1 MIPLKLTLKNFI
13 GIRSGLGRDE
23 LVLDL
28 DKITD
33 GAQLIALVGPNGA
46 GKSTILD
53 NLHPYRLM
61 PSRAGGYSPA
71 SFSFYENVYGT
82 EASKVLEWEHAG
94 HRYRSEL
101 IFKMGAKAKKAE
113 AYLFENDAPVVLPDN
128 TRSDGKA
135 ETYDRCIEH
144 ILGTP
149 EMFFSA
155 VFASQNRRPLS
166 AYTTGEIKG
175 LLSELLGLEHI
186 RELGSKSNDVT
197 KLLKMRL
204 DNMREDLSK
213 LDTLEAERAG
223 AETTLETD
231 KGGLSL
237 KEQERKA
244 ARQAVTDATKRL
256 SDVKADMVEVEAHR
270 TSLQARFN
278 SIQQRVGAA
287 LRQLDADILDEK
299 RRTSGMVAAAR
310 TELENIHKQVAAHQK
325 QIADN
330 EALLSRKAE
339 IEAAQ
344 SALPILE
351 QELAAAEAAVTVA
364 RSKDMEYRAL
374 VTERMSL
381 KNTLASVGNE
391 GKTLTTTCDGLK
403 VRAGLID
410 QVPCQGTDLQ
420 PRCPLL
426 KEANT
431 ARAQIPIAEANAEAK
446 RQEYANIQT
455 RGHEIEAHMALM
467 ANPSATLRE
476 AEEKQQQVA
485 ERIKATTATAALA
498 SGLAQVQ
505 QSLDNASSLLQTLNQ
520 TATDKAAEI
529 ERIETESAT
538 RLTDLTGRR
547 AITGREGDGER
558 KAVQMEL
565 EALPPPADESVT
577 VKAELAVEEAERA
590 QAEIDT
596 QTDTLNA
603 KIAAGKER
611 VRSLTEQIKAAGSV
625 RAKASLI
632 EAEIAHWTTLSKA
645 LGNDGIIAL
654 SIDDAGPTLASLA
667 NDLLVSC
674 YGPRFSVRIS
684 TQEETQKG
692 TMKEN
697 FDIIVFDG
705 ERDDEKS
712 VSAMSGGERI
722 YINDVL
728 TRAIALY
735 QAQLSGRQ
743 YGCLFSD
750 ESDGALDPEKKL
762 QFTAMKKRVLEIGGY
777 RQEFFISHTPEVQEM
792 ADAKIDLGAL
802 KQLN

>member
-1 MIPLKLTLKNFI
+1 
-13 GIRSGLGRDE
+13 
-23 LVLDL
+23 
-28 DKITD
+28 
-33 GAQLIALVGPNGA
+33 
-46 GKSTILD
+46 
-53 NLHPYRLM
+53 
-61 PSRAGGYSPA
+61 
-71 SFSFYENVYGT
+71 
-82 EASKVLEWEHAG
+82 
-94 HRYRSEL
+94 
-101 IFKMGAKAKKAE
+101 
-113 AYLFENDAPVVLPDN
+113 
-128 TRSDGKA
+128 
-135 ETYDRCIEH
+135 
-144 ILGTP
+144 
-149 EMFFSA
+149 
-155 VFASQNRRPLS
+155 
-166 AYTTGEIKG
+166 
-175 LLSELLGLEHI
+175 
-186 RELGSKSNDVT
+186 
-197 KLLKMRL
+197 
-204 DNMREDLSK
+204 
-213 LDTLEAERAG
+213 
-223 AETTLETD
+223 
-231 KGGLSL
+231 
-237 KEQERKA
+237 
-244 ARQAVTDATKRL
+244 
-256 SDVKADMVEVEAHR
+256 
-270 TSLQARFN
+270 
-278 SIQQRVGAA
+278 
-287 LRQLDADILDEK
+287 
-299 RRTSGMVAAAR
+299 
-310 TELENIHKQVAAHQK
+310 
-325 QIADN
+325 
-330 EALLSRKAE
+330 
-339 IEAAQ
+339 
-344 SALPILE
+344 
-351 QELAAAEAAVTVA
+351 
-364 RSKDMEYRAL
+364 
-374 VTERMSL
+374 
-381 KNTLASVGNE
+381 
-391 GKTLTTTCDGLK
+391 
-403 VRAGLID
+403 
-410 QVPCQGTDLQ
+410 
-420 PRCPLL
+420 
-426 KEANT
+426 
-431 ARAQIPIAEANAEAK
+431 
-446 RQEYANIQT
+446 
-455 RGHEIEAHMALM
+455 
-467 ANPSATLRE
+467 
-476 AEEKQQQVA
+476 
-485 ERIKATTATAALA
+485 
-498 SGLAQVQ
+498 
-505 QSLDNASSLLQTLNQ
+505 
-520 TATDKAAEI
+520 
-529 ERIETESAT
+529 
-538 RLTDLTGRR
+538 
-547 AITGREGDGER
+547 
-558 KAVQMEL
+558 MEL